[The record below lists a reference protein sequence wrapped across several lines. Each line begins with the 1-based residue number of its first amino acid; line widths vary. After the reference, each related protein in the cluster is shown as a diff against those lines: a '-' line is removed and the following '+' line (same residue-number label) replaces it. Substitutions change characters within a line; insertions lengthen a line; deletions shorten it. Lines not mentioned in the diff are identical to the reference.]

1 MNYELNSSIN
11 SIREK
16 TLSEKARH
24 HADTL
29 ASFANQRVRVQFV
42 TKNGDGELRTMIC
55 IPRND
60 YNRVMAIP
68 TTVRGRKMVAS
79 KAKRNMATVCEV
91 VGDTL
96 RPRTI
101 NLMTIVDEIER
112 V

>member
-11 SIREK
+11 SIRNN
-16 TLSEKARH
+16 TTSEKAMRH
-24 HADTL
+24 AKTL
-29 ASFANQRVRVQFV
+29 ASLTNQRVRLQFV
-42 TKNGDGELRTMIC
+42 KKNGELRTMVC

-60 YNRVMAIP
+60 YNKVMAIP
-68 TTVRGRKMVAS
+68 TTVRGRKMVAT
-79 KAKRNMATVCEV
+79 KANRNMATVCEV

-101 NLMTIVDEIER
+101 NLMTIIGEIER

>member
-16 TLSEKARH
+16 TLSATARH

-29 ASFANQRVRVQFV
+29 ASYANRRVRVQFV
-42 TKNGDGELRTMIC
+42 KKNGELRTMVC

-60 YNRVMAIP
+60 YNSVMAIP

-79 KAKRNMATVCEV
+79 KARRNMATVCEV
-91 VGDTL
+91 VGNTL

-101 NLMTIVDEIER
+101 NLMTIVGEIER